1 MADDFNAAANLAN
14 GDDTDKQG
22 LVMDAHF
29 IEKASHPRLALSRL
43 RASLMTFVSIKY
55 TGGFF
60 VLDAFEIGIFA
71 DVGHGGD
78 NLGKGSLA
86 RF

>member
-1 MADDFNAAANLAN
+1 MRTLSKKRL
-14 GDDTDKQG
+14 T
-22 LVMDAHF
+22 
-29 IEKASHPRLALSRL
+29 PRLALARL

-60 VLDAFEIGIFA
+60 VLDALEIGIFA
-71 DVGHGGD
+71 DVGHSCD